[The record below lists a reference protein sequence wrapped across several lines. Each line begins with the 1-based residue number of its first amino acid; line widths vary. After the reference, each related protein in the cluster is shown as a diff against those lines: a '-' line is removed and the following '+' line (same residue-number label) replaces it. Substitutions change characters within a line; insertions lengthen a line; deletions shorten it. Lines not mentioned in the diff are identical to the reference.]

1 MKSKILYHI
10 VIIHMLFVAHIV
22 AQVAQ
27 TEEEVKKLLFTS
39 NLPQIAESEGI
50 KEKSL
55 SIELI
60 KKILTHHEDALIGD
74 ISELSKFA
82 TLKDLCAKIE
92 ALPDREQLQDEL
104 FKLFKKLN
112 VVEGEPKNW
121 NEVLV
126 KGEGGSLGLI
136 TKCLLASSDE
146 NMQSKMLD
154 YLLETDQLDKAKLVL
169 EKARIEGKKEE
180 FKNLLEQKIKVTKS
194 DKMRDILL
202 HFTEDPTSK

>member
-1 MKSKILYHI
+1 
-10 VIIHMLFVAHIV
+10 MLFVAHIV

>member
-1 MKSKILYHI
+1 MKSKILYQI
-10 VIIHMLFVAHIV
+10 VVLHMFFVASV
-22 AQVAQ
+22 SAQLPQ
-27 TEEEVKKLLFTS
+27 TVEEIKKMSFTS
-39 NLPQIAESEGI
+39 NLTRIEESEGV
-50 KEKSL
+50 KGKSL
-55 SIELI
+55 EIEVI
-60 KKILTHHEDALIGD
+60 KRILTHHENALVGD
-74 ISELSKFA
+74 ISEVSKFA
-82 TLKDLCAKIE
+82 TLKDLCSKIE

-136 TKCLLASSDE
+136 TKCLLVSSGK

-154 YLLETDQLDKAKLVL
+154 YLLEADQLAKAKLVL

-180 FKNLLEQKIKVTKS
+180 FKNLLDQKIKAAKS
-194 DKMRDILL
+194 DEMRDILGE
-202 HFTEDPTSK
+202 F

>member
-10 VIIHMLFVAHIV
+10 VILHMLFVAHIV

-136 TKCLLASSDE
+136 TKCLLVSSGK

-154 YLLETDQLDKAKLVL
+154 YLLEADQLAKAKLVL

-180 FKNLLEQKIKVTKS
+180 FKNLLDQKIKAAKS
-194 DKMRDILL
+194 DEMRDILL
-202 HFTEDPTSK
+202 HFPEEPTSK